1 MRYRNYKPGSNLLTD
16 IGVVIHAFDGQEDPG
31 RKWAVCAPTSQC
43 GFISDRMSASVI
55 FKGKTAA
62 FSGGGGVILNPEATR
77 LLCAYGGD
85 GGTRGKLCHPPGV
98 SGSCIPGCT
107 SGPRQWCNPEEV
119 WNNKGAWCDGRPWR
133 PTDFGKF
140 FELDKLSSTYNEV
153 IADGFY
159 WNQHLPHSIEAII
172 GSPGEPAAQAL
183 HAEFLETYGLSS
195 AQVPLVTFNKE
206 ILDAPFTEERGT
218 SSLFSPSERIPSS
231 LYG

>member
-1 MRYRNYKPGSNLLTD
+1 MPRPVTVVERINMRYRNYKPGSNLLAD
-16 IGVVIHAFDGQEDPG
+16 IGVVIHAFDGQEDPD
-31 RKWAVCAPTSQC
+31 RKWAVCPPNSQC

-133 PTDFGKF
+133 PKDFGTF

-159 WNQHLPHSIEAII
+159 WNKHLPHSIEAII

-183 HAEFLETYGLSS
+183 HAEFLQTYGLSS

-206 ILDAPFTEERGT
+206 SLDAPFTEER
-218 SSLFSPSERIPSS
+218 
-231 LYG
+231 